1 MDLAERLK
9 SVICTEV
16 DQRQTCLNEIS
27 EKIWNNPEL
36 CFEEKFSH
44 QLVTTFLE
52 KEGFEVQRSTPLETA
67 FIARFGRGDG
77 IKVGLMVEYDAL
89 PGIGH
94 ACGHNLI
101 AEASI
106 GAALGLLLCVISL
119 LSAGNSS

>member
-106 GAALGLLLCVISL
+106 GAALGLLLCVIS
-119 LSAGNSS
+119 